1 MKLTYRG
8 VQYESNN
15 QPASVP
21 AVDVRYRGA
30 SYRLNQVA
38 RTENLNA
45 ILKYRG
51 AVYGSQPVAEVAA
64 TTPVADVTA
73 APVTVAMP
81 AYSVE
86 QQARLLTMSH
96 HRAVK
101 NRQQSMLSRSAS
113 EVGLKANLA
122 NYWNHIQGKVHP
134 SFWMSYDRSHT
145 ALS

>member
-8 VQYESNN
+8 VSYEST
-15 QPASVP
+15 QKPAFVP
-21 AVDVRYRGA
+21 AVDLRYRGA

-38 RTENLNA
+38 KNDNLNA

-51 AVYGSQPVAEVAA
+51 
-64 TTPVADVTA
+64 T
-73 APVTVAMP
+73 
-81 AYSVE
+81 AYSLRPTVQAVDVAPAVAPAVSTASPLSVE
-86 QQARLLTMSH
+86 EQARLLTLSH

-101 NRQQSMLSRSAS
+101 NRQQSMLRRSAA
-113 EVGLKANLA
+113 EAGLSANIA
-122 NYWNHIQGKVHP
+122 NYWNHIQGKIHP

>member
-8 VQYESNN
+8 VSYEST
-15 QPASVP
+15 QKPASIP
-21 AVDVRYRGA
+21 AVDLRYRGA
-30 SYRLNQVA
+30 NYRLKQVA
-38 RTENLNA
+38 KNENLNA

-51 AVYGSQPVAEVAA
+51 AAYTLEPTVQTATVPSAA
-64 TTPVADVTA
+64 V
-73 APVTVAMP
+73 P
-81 AYSVE
+81 AVSAVSHLSIE
-86 QQARLLTMSH
+86 EQARFLTLNH

-101 NRQQSMLSRSAS
+101 NRQQSMLRRSAA
-113 EVGLKANLA
+113 EAGLSAHIA